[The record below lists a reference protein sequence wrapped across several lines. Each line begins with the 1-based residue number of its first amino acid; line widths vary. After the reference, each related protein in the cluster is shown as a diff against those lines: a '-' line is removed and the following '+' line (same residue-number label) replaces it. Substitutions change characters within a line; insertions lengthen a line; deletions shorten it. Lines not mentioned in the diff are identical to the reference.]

1 MPVLKPMVCGALVLA
16 ALSNQAFGASAPD
29 THATWTT
36 PIKPF
41 RIYGNSFYVGSKGL
55 SAVLVTSPQGHI
67 LIDGTLKQ
75 NAPLIEANIRALGFR
90 LSDVKAIVNSHAHGD
105 HAGALAQ
112 LAKDTGAPVYAS
124 QAGALALR
132 LGGKDPQ
139 DPQYDGKVKFPPVD
153 AKAVADLGHVRVGDL
168 DLVGHDTPGHTPGS
182 TSWTWQSCE
191 KGKCLHM
198 VYSDSL
204 TAMTNGTYRYTDDA
218 SHPQRVEQFRQSIA
232 KIRGMPCDILVTV
245 HPDASDFLGRAMPDV
260 SGRQPEG
267 LVDTTACRR
276 FADQASQ
283 TLDSELADEK
293 TRTDA
298 TGTSH

>member
-1 MPVLKPMVCGALVLA
+1 MAVLKRMVFGAFVLA

-29 THATWTT
+29 THASWTT
-36 PIKPF
+36 SIKPF

-75 NAPLIEANIRALGFR
+75 NAPLIEANIRAAGFK
-90 LSDVKAIVNSHAHGD
+90 LSDIKAIVNSHAHSD

-124 QAGALALR
+124 RAGALALR

-139 DPQYDGKVKFPPVD
+139 DPQYDGNVKFPPVD
-153 AKAVADLGHVRVGDL
+153 AKVVADLGHVRVGDL
-168 DLVGHDTPGHTPGS
+168 DLVGHATPGHTPGS
-182 TSWTWQSCE
+182 MSWTWQSCE

-204 TAMTNGTYRYTDDA
+204 TAITNGTYRYTDDV
-218 SHPQRVEQFRQSIA
+218 SRPQRVEQFRQSIA
-232 KIRGMPCDILVTV
+232 KIRGMPCDILMTV
-245 HPDASDFLGRAMPDV
+245 HPEASDFLGRAMPDV
-260 SGRQPEG
+260 SGRQPKG
-267 LVDTTACRR
+267 LVDTSACRR
-276 FADQASQ
+276 LADQATQ

-293 TRTDA
+293 STDA
-298 TGTSH
+298 EGANH

>member
-1 MPVLKPMVCGALVLA
+1 MAVLKQMVCGALVLA
-16 ALSNQAFGASAPD
+16 ALSSQAFGASAPD

-75 NAPLIEANIRALGFR
+75 NAPLIEANIRALGFK
-90 LSDVKAIVNSHAHGD
+90 LSDIKAILNSHAHSD

-132 LGGKDPQ
+132 LGGKDPE
-139 DPQYDGKVKFPPVD
+139 DPQYDGNVKFPPVD

-168 DLVGHDTPGHTPGS
+168 DLVGHATPGHTPGS
-182 TSWTWQSCE
+182 MSWTWQSCE

-204 TAMTNGTYRYTDDA
+204 TAITNGTYRYTDDA
-218 SHPQRVEQFRQSIA
+218 SHPERVEQFRQSIA
-232 KIRGMPCDILVTV
+232 KIRSMPCDLLMTV
-245 HPDASDFLGRAMPDV
+245 HPDASDFLEHAMPVV
-260 SGRQPEG
+260 SGRQPKG

-276 FADQASQ
+276 LADQATQ
-283 TLDSELADEK
+283 TLDSELTDEK
-293 TRTDA
+293 SIDTTRTN
-298 TGTSH
+298 H

>member
-1 MPVLKPMVCGALVLA
+1 MAVLKQMVCGALVLA
-16 ALSNQAFGASAPD
+16 ALSSQAFGASAPD

-75 NAPLIEANIRALGFR
+75 NAPLIEANIRALGFK
-90 LSDVKAIVNSHAHGD
+90 LSDIKAILNSHAHSD

-132 LGGKDPQ
+132 LGGKDPE
-139 DPQYDGKVKFPPVD
+139 DPQYDGNVKFPPVD
-153 AKAVADLGHVRVGDL
+153 AKAVADLGHVRIGDL
-168 DLVGHDTPGHTPGS
+168 DLVGHATPGHTPGS
-182 TSWTWQSCE
+182 MSWTWQSCE

-204 TAMTNGTYRYTDDA
+204 TAITNGTYRYTDDA
-218 SHPQRVEQFRQSIA
+218 SHPERVEQFRQSIA
-232 KIRGMPCDILVTV
+232 KIRSMPCDLLMTV
-245 HPDASDFLGRAMPDV
+245 HPDASDFLEHAMPVV
-260 SGRQPEG
+260 SGRQPKG

-276 FADQASQ
+276 LADQATQ
-283 TLDSELADEK
+283 TLDSELTDEK
-293 TRTDA
+293 SIDTTRTN
-298 TGTSH
+298 H

>member
-1 MPVLKPMVCGALVLA
+1 MPVLKQMVCGALVLA

-75 NAPLIEANIRALGFR
+75 NAPLIEANIRALGFK

-112 LAKDTGAPVYAS
+112 LAKDTGVPVYAS

-139 DPQYDGKVKFPPVD
+139 DPQYDGHVKFPPVD

-168 DLVGHDTPGHTPGS
+168 DLVGHDTPGHTSGS

-198 VYSDSL
+198 VYSDI
-204 TAMTNGTYRYTDDA
+204 R
-218 SHPQRVEQFRQSIA
+218 EQPRQ
-232 KIRGMPCDILVTV
+232 G
-245 HPDASDFLGRAMPDV
+245 LGRHEVRVGDV
-260 SGRQPEG
+260 VGFQDRDSRPRQG
-267 LVDTTACRR
+267 TILRLNDKTV
-276 FADQASQ
+276 
-283 TLDSELADEK
+283 TLQSETMQWRVGYTLLH
-293 TRTDA
+293 RVIQ
-298 TGTSH
+298 GG

>member
-1 MPVLKPMVCGALVLA
+1 MAVLKQMVCGALVLA
-16 ALSNQAFGASAPD
+16 ALSSPAFGASAPD
-29 THATWTT
+29 THASWTT

-41 RIYGNSFYVGSKGL
+41 RIYGNSFYVGSEGL

-75 NAPLIEANIRALGFR
+75 NAPLIEANIRALGFK
-90 LSDVKAIVNSHAHGD
+90 LSDIKAILNSHAHSD

-112 LAKDTGAPVYAS
+112 LAKDTGAPVYAG
-124 QAGALALR
+124 QAGAIALR

-168 DLVGHDTPGHTPGS
+168 DLVGHATPGHTPGS
-182 TSWTWQSCE
+182 MSWTWQSCE
-191 KGKCLHM
+191 KGRCLHM

-204 TAMTNGTYRYTDDA
+204 TAITHGTYRYADDA

-232 KIRGMPCDILVTV
+232 KIRDMPCDLLITV
-245 HPDASDFLGRAMPDV
+245 HPDASDFLEHAMPDV
-260 SGRQPEG
+260 SGRQHKG

-276 FADQASQ
+276 LADQATQ
-283 TLDSELADEK
+283 TLNSELADE
-293 TRTDA
+293 RSADA
-298 TGTSH
+298 KGAKH

>member
-1 MPVLKPMVCGALVLA
+1 MAVLKRMVFGAFVLA

-29 THATWTT
+29 THASWTT

-75 NAPLIEANIRALGFR
+75 NAPLIEANIRAAGFK
-90 LSDVKAIVNSHAHGD
+90 LSDIKAIVNSHAHSD

-124 QAGALALR
+124 RAGALALR

-139 DPQYDGKVKFPPVD
+139 DPQYDGNVKFPPVD
-153 AKAVADLGHVRVGDL
+153 AKVVADLGHVRVGDL
-168 DLVGHDTPGHTPGS
+168 DLVGHATPGHTPGS
-182 TSWTWQSCE
+182 MSWTWQSCE

-204 TAMTNGTYRYTDDA
+204 TAITNGTYRYTDDV
-218 SHPQRVEQFRQSIA
+218 SRPQRVEQFRQSIA
-232 KIRGMPCDILVTV
+232 KIRGMPCDILMTV
-245 HPDASDFLGRAMPDV
+245 HPEASDFPGRAMPDV
-260 SGRQPEG
+260 SGRRPKG
-267 LVDTTACRR
+267 LVGTSACRR
-276 FADQASQ
+276 LADQATQ

-293 TRTDA
+293 GTDA
-298 TGTSH
+298 EGANH

>member
-1 MPVLKPMVCGALVLA
+1 MPALKQMICAALALV

-29 THATWTT
+29 PHPSWTT
-36 PIKPF
+36 SIKPF
-41 RIYGNSFYVGSKGL
+41 RIYGNSYYVGSKGL
-55 SAVLVTSPQGHI
+55 SAVLVTSPHGHI

-75 NAPLIEANIRALGFR
+75 NAPLIEANIQALGFK
-90 LSDVKAIVNSHAHGD
+90 LSDIKAIVNSHAHSD

-112 LAKDTGAPVYAS
+112 LVKDTKAPVYAS

-139 DPQYDGKVKFPPVD
+139 DPQYDGSVKFPPVD
-153 AKAVADLGHVRVGDL
+153 AKTVADLGHVRVGDL
-168 DLVGHDTPGHTPGS
+168 DLVGHATPGHTPGS
-182 TSWTWQSCE
+182 MSWTWQSCE

-204 TAMTNGTYRYTDDA
+204 TALTNGTYRYTDA

-232 KIRGMPCDILVTV
+232 KIRSMPCDILMTA
-245 HPDASDFLGRAMPDV
+245 HPDASDFLERAMPDA
-260 SGRQPEG
+260 SGRQPKG
-267 LVDTTACRR
+267 LTDTTACRR
-276 FADQASQ
+276 LADEAAQ

-293 TRTDA
+293 S
-298 TGTSH
+298 TGGKGAGH